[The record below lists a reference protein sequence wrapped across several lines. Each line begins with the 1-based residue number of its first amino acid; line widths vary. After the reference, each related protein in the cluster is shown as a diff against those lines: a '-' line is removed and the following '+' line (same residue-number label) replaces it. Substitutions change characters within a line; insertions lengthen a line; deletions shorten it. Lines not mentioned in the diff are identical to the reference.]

1 MKVTVNKS
9 ALILV
14 KGDITDQETDAV
26 VNAANEW
33 LIPGG
38 GVDGAIHR
46 KGGPRIKEET
56 DLIGGCK
63 PGNAVISNAG
73 NLKAGYVIH
82 AVGPM
87 YDGGKTGESQLLR
100 SAYRES
106 MKLADAN
113 GLKSISFPS
122 LSTGAF
128 GYPLEEAVPVAL
140 DAVIGYLSGDTVI
153 REVRFVLFDDRTYGA
168 YEKALR
174 EWHQA

>member
-1 MKVTVNKS
+1 MKVTINKS
-9 ALILV
+9 GLTLV
-14 KGDITDQETDAV
+14 KGDITDQETDAI

-46 KGGPRIKEET
+46 KGGPCIKEET

-73 NLKAGYVIH
+73 NLKARYVIH

-87 YDGGKTGESQLLR
+87 YDGGKTGEPQLLK

-106 MKLADAN
+106 LKLADAN

-128 GYPLEEAVPVAL
+128 GYPLEEAVPIAL
-140 DAVIGYLSGDTVI
+140 ETVI
-153 REVRFVLFDDRTYGA
+153 EYLNAGTGIGEVRFVLFDDRTYDA
-168 YEKALR
+168 YEKTLR
-174 EWHQA
+174 EWHKA